1 MAARGQ
7 TSPGSPASASQ
18 QKLSPL
24 RRPESQPS
32 GTSFR
37 AGQLRIS
44 PRPGS
49 RPQTVGTRATV
60 GSQGQVPFPVLTA
73 GMLQISQSDPG
84 RTGRFGMDVQGQ
96 QLEPLPG
103 RTLSPLSKPGLVG
116 TRFV

>member
-7 TSPGSPASASQ
+7 TSPGSPASASR

-24 RRPESQPS
+24 RRPESQP
-32 GTSFR
+32 GR
-37 AGQLRIS
+37 QLRIS

-60 GSQGQVPFPVLTA
+60 GSQGVPFPVLTT
-73 GMLQISQSDPG
+73 GMLQISQSDPFL

>member
-60 GSQGQVPFPVLTA
+60 GSQGVPFPVLTT
-73 GMLQISQSDPG
+73 GMLQISQSDPFL